1 MSTQILTDYQCID
14 YKKLLLLKGKSIGL
28 TDQETHILLLMMTL
42 NELGVRP
49 IYPQKVAEFSSLS
62 IKDIDDI
69 MIGLVDRHYLDR
81 INLRIDF
88 KPLEKLLLGIKV
100 EKKEEVNLVEVF
112 EDAFGRTMST
122 LDIEYINQFKRT
134 GYDDEMIVSA
144 LKEAVKSNA
153 LSFRYVERVLENWAH
168 SKNYI
173 KKYQEE
179 EPEVSEEVRN
189 YNWWEND

>member
-1 MSTQILTDYQCID
+1 MRTQILTDYQCID

-42 NELGVRP
+42 SELGVRP

>member
-14 YKKLLLLKGKSIGL
+14 FKKLLLLKGKSIGL

-42 NELGVRP
+42 SELGVRP
-49 IYPQKVAEFSSLS
+49 IYPQKVSEFSSLS

-179 EPEVSEEVRN
+179 ETEVSEEVRN

>member
-1 MSTQILTDYQCID
+1 MSTQIHTDYQCID
-14 YKKLLLLKGKSIGL
+14 FKKLLLLKGKSIGL

-42 NELGVRP
+42 SELGVRP
-49 IYPQKVAEFSSLS
+49 IYPQKVSEFSSLS

>member
-1 MSTQILTDYQCID
+1 MSTQLLTDYQCID
-14 YKKLLLLKGKSIGL
+14 FKKLLLLKGKSIGL
-28 TDQETHILLLMMTL
+28 ADQETHILLLMMTL
-42 NELGVRP
+42 SELGVRP

-62 IKDIDDI
+62 IKEIDDI
-69 MIGLVDRHYLDR
+69 MIGLIDRHYLDR
-81 INLRIDF
+81 INLQIDF
-88 KPLEKLLLGIKV
+88 KPLEKLLLGVKV
-100 EKKEEVNLVEVF
+100 EKKEEGNLVEVF

-134 GYDDEMIVSA
+134 GYDDEMIVLA

>member
-1 MSTQILTDYQCID
+1 MSTQLLTDYQCID
-14 YKKLLLLKGKSIGL
+14 FKKLLLLKGKSIGL
-28 TDQETHILLLMMTL
+28 ADQETHILLLMMTL
-42 NELGVRP
+42 SELGVRP

-62 IKDIDDI
+62 IKEIDDI
-69 MIGLVDRHYLDR
+69 MIGLIDRHYLDR
-81 INLRIDF
+81 INLQIDF
-88 KPLEKLLLGIKV
+88 KPLEKLLLGVKV

-168 SKNYI
+168 SKNFI
-173 KKYQEE
+173 KKYQE

>member
-1 MSTQILTDYQCID
+1 MSTEMLKDYQCID
-14 YKKLLLLKGKSIGL
+14 FKKLLLLKGKSIGL
-28 TDQETHILLLMMTL
+28 KDEETHILLLMMTL
-42 NELGVRP
+42 GDLGVRP
-49 IYPQKVAEFSSLS
+49 IYPQKIAEFSS
-62 IKDIDDI
+62 
-69 MIGLVDRHYLDR
+69 LDR

-88 KPLEKLLLGIKV
+88 KPLEKLLLGMKV
-100 EKKEEVNLVEVF
+100 EKKEEVNLVEIF

>member
-1 MSTQILTDYQCID
+1 
-14 YKKLLLLKGKSIGL
+14 
-28 TDQETHILLLMMTL
+28 MMTL
-42 NELGVRP
+42 SELGVRP

>member
-14 YKKLLLLKGKSIGL
+14 FKKLLLLKGKSIGL
-28 TDQETHILLLMMTL
+28 ADQETHILLLMMTL
-42 NELGVRP
+42 SELGVRP

-62 IKDIDDI
+62 IKEIDDI

-81 INLRIDF
+81 INLKIDF
-88 KPLEKLLLGIKV
+88 KPLEKRLLGIEVK
-100 EKKEEVNLVEVF
+100 KKEEVNLVEVF

-179 EPEVSEEVRN
+179 EPEVSEEIKN

>member
-14 YKKLLLLKGKSIGL
+14 FKKLLLLKGKSIGL

-42 NELGVRP
+42 SELGVRP

-62 IKDIDDI
+62 IKEIDDI
-69 MIGLVDRHYLDR
+69 MMGLVDRHYLDR

-100 EKKEEVNLVEVF
+100 EKKKEVNLVDVF

>member
-1 MSTQILTDYQCID
+1 MSTQLLTDYQCID
-14 YKKLLLLKGKSIGL
+14 FKKLLVLNGKSIGL
-28 TDQETHILLLMMTL
+28 ADQETHILLLMMTL
-42 NELGVRP
+42 SELGVRP

-62 IKDIDDI
+62 IKEIDDI
-69 MIGLVDRHYLDR
+69 MIGLIDRHYLDR
-81 INLRIDF
+81 INLQIDF
-88 KPLEKLLLGIKV
+88 KPLEKLLLGVKV

>member
-1 MSTQILTDYQCID
+1 M
-14 YKKLLLLKGKSIGL
+14 
-28 TDQETHILLLMMTL
+28 
-42 NELGVRP
+42 
-49 IYPQKVAEFSSLS
+49 AEFSSLS

-144 LKEAVKSNA
+144 LKEAVKSKCA
-153 LSFRYVERVLENWAH
+153 LF
-168 SKNYI
+168 
-173 KKYQEE
+173 
-179 EPEVSEEVRN
+179 
-189 YNWWEND
+189 

>member
-1 MSTQILTDYQCID
+1 MRTQILTDYQCID
-14 YKKLLLLKGKSIGL
+14 FKKLLLLKGKSIGL

-42 NELGVRP
+42 SELGVRP
-49 IYPQKVAEFSSLS
+49 IYPQKVSEFSSLS

>member
-42 NELGVRP
+42 SELGVRP

-112 EDAFGRTMST
+112 EDAFGRTMGT

>member
-28 TDQETHILLLMMTL
+28 TDRETHILLLMMTL
-42 NELGVRP
+42 SELGVRP
-49 IYPQKVAEFSSLS
+49 IYPQKVAEFYSLS

>member
-14 YKKLLLLKGKSIGL
+14 FKKLLLLKGKSIGL

-42 NELGVRP
+42 SELGVRP

-88 KPLEKLLLGIKV
+88 KPLEKILLGIKV

-173 KKYQEE
+173 KKHQEE

>member
-14 YKKLLLLKGKSIGL
+14 FKKLLLLKGKSIGL

-42 NELGVRP
+42 SELGVRP

-81 INLRIDF
+81 INLKIDF

-153 LSFRYVERVLENWAH
+153 LSFRDVERVLENWAH

>member
-14 YKKLLLLKGKSIGL
+14 FKKLLLLKGKSIGL

-42 NELGVRP
+42 SELGVRP

-134 GYDDEMIVSA
+134 GYDDEMIVS
-144 LKEAVKSNA
+144 EIG
-153 LSFRYVERVLENWAH
+153 RAH
-168 SKNYI
+168 
-173 KKYQEE
+173 
-179 EPEVSEEVRN
+179 V
-189 YNWWEND
+189 

>member
-1 MSTQILTDYQCID
+1 MSTQMLTDYQCID
-14 YKKLLLLKGKSIGL
+14 FKKLLLLKGKSIGL

-42 NELGVRP
+42 SELGVRP

-62 IKDIDDI
+62 IKDIDD
-69 MIGLVDRHYLDR
+69 
-81 INLRIDF
+81 

>member
-14 YKKLLLLKGKSIGL
+14 FKKLLLLKGKSIGL

-42 NELGVRP
+42 SELGVRP

-81 INLRIDF
+81 INLRIDS

-122 LDIEYINQFKRT
+122 LDIGYINQFKRT

-144 LKEAVKSNA
+144 LKEAVKSSA

>member
-42 NELGVRP
+42 SELGVRP

-144 LKEAVKSNA
+144 LKEAVKSNV

>member
-42 NELGVRP
+42 SELGVRP
-49 IYPQKVAEFSSLS
+49 IYPQKVAEFSSLP

>member
-14 YKKLLLLKGKSIGL
+14 FKKLLLLKGKSIGL

-42 NELGVRP
+42 SELGVRP

-62 IKDIDDI
+62 IKEIDDI
-69 MIGLVDRHYLDR
+69 MMGLVDRHYLDR

-100 EKKEEVNLVEVF
+100 EKKEEVNLVDVF

-122 LDIEYINQFKRT
+122 LDIEYINQFKRN

>member
-42 NELGVRP
+42 SELGVRP

-173 KKYQEE
+173 KKYQAE

>member
-1 MSTQILTDYQCID
+1 MSTQLLTDYQCID
-14 YKKLLLLKGKSIGL
+14 FKKLLLLKGKSIGL
-28 TDQETHILLLMMTL
+28 ADQETHILLLMMTL
-42 NELGVRP
+42 SELGVRP

-62 IKDIDDI
+62 IKEIDDI
-69 MIGLVDRHYLDR
+69 MIGLIDRHYLDR
-81 INLRIDF
+81 INLQIDF
-88 KPLEKLLLGIKV
+88 KPLEKLLLGVKV

-122 LDIEYINQFKRT
+122 IDIEYINQFKRT

-168 SKNYI
+168 SKNFI
-173 KKYQEE
+173 KKYQGE

>member
-42 NELGVRP
+42 SELGVRP

-122 LDIEYINQFKRT
+122 LDIEYINQFKRI

>member
-14 YKKLLLLKGKSIGL
+14 FKKLLLLKGKSIGL
-28 TDQETHILLLMMTL
+28 TDQETHILLLMMSL
-42 NELGVRP
+42 SELGVRP
-49 IYPQKVAEFSSLS
+49 IYPQKVAEFSTLS
-62 IKDIDDI
+62 IKEIDDI

-100 EKKEEVNLVEVF
+100 EKKEEVNLVDVF

>member
-14 YKKLLLLKGKSIGL
+14 FKKLLLLKGKSIGL

-42 NELGVRP
+42 SELGVRP

-81 INLRIDF
+81 INLKIDF

-134 GYDDEMIVSA
+134 GYDDVSA